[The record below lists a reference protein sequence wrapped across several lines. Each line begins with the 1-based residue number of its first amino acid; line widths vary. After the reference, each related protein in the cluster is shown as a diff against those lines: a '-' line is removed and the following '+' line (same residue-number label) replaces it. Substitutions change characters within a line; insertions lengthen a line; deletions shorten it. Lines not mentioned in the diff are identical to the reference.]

1 MYSVCE
7 RVGGGRGAGWKLT
20 QGAEVRGRFGITLF
34 FLTKTKTKTRKQCL
48 DKDTQNNKG
57 N

>member
-34 FLTKTKTKTRKQCL
+34 FLTKTQNQNQEAVPRQGHTK
-48 DKDTQNNKG
+48 
-57 N
+57 